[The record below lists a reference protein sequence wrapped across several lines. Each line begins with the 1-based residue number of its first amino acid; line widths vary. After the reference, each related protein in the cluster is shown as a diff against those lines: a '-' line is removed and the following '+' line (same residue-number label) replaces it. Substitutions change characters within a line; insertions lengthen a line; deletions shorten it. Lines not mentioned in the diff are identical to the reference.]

1 VSVYAVLEK
10 GLEDLMAMCDVVE
23 DKFTASRDEHLENRM
38 EQ

>member
-1 VSVYAVLEK
+1 MYEVLEK

-23 DKFTASRDEHLENRM
+23 DKFREARDGFVNKM